1 MHMEQLLRLTAG
13 VVVLGGV
20 ALAYVHSASWLA

>member
-1 MHMEQLLRLTAG
+1 MALGGRMVE

-20 ALAYVHSASWLA
+20 ALNKEGVIANGLLG